1 MWREG
6 KERAKEKYVLRTM
19 WNRSRYSVS
28 QPETYTNY
36 LACSLHS
43 PTAESLHDT
52 VADAWPVW
60 NHLYRLGR
68 ITVVTSARPPLSLL
82 DSGASA
88 TEKWLL
94 THTANINHTP
104 SQTHTHTDSSAG
116 KAVGRNWEDK
126 ERWRVRHREKEGTLT
141 KGRAWV
147 LRAMLISRLLPQ
159 LGSDKTQQQRSQS
172 LVIIA
177 DLGLH

>member
-1 MWREG
+1 M
-6 KERAKEKYVLRTM
+6 ERRQRKNKRKVCLENNE
-19 WNRSRYSVS
+19 NRSRYSAS

-36 LACSLHS
+36 LTCSLHS
-43 PTAESLHDT
+43 ATAESLHDT

-82 DSGASA
+82 DRGASA

-94 THTANINHTP
+94 THTANINHKP
-104 SQTHTHTDSSAG
+104 SQTHTPTAQQL

-126 ERWRVRHREKEGTLT
+126 ERWRVRHREKGALT

-147 LRAMLISRLLPQ
+147 LQAMLISRLLPQ

-172 LVIIA
+172 PVITA